1 MVLLYLSELWPS
13 ARSICILT
21 LVPSMPPLTCTSLD
35 TPTPRTPHTRAHH
48 ATLLH
53 ATPHHTKVLISN
65 HLHSV
70 LDTMLVKL
78 LDPTVHVVMKADLL
92 DEVSNN

>member
-1 MVLLYLSELWPS
+1 MHLPRHSHPTHS
-13 ARSICILT
+13 THSRTRHNS
-21 LVPSMPPLTCTSLD
+21 S
-35 TPTPRTPHTRAHH
+35 TPR
-48 ATLLH
+48 
-53 ATPHHTKVLISN
+53 HTKVLISN